1 MIAVALPPSVQAAGD
16 LVARTPVWAVTTDTE
31 ETYIYPTLPN
41 GKQIRVTH
49 TTHTI
54 ACHHLL
60 TGRVVRFSK
69 KKRNWYDSRK
79 QAPRLRK
86 PAWYAPAEEVSSDWR
101 EPMISPSEVVA
112 EVARM
117 GGGEQAQALVA
128 RLSH

>member
-1 MIAVALPPSVQAAGD
+1 MIAVALPPSVHAAGD
-16 LVARTPVWAVTTDTE
+16 LVTRTETWAVTTDTE

-54 ACHHLL
+54 ACHHLP
-60 TGRVVRFSK
+60 TGRQVVFSK
-69 KKRNWYDSRK
+69 KKVNWYDSRK

-86 PAWYAPAEEVSSDWR
+86 PAWHAPAVPVSSDWR
-101 EPMISPSEVVA
+101 EPVIGRAEVVA

-117 GGGEQAQALVA
+117 GGGKQAKALVA
-128 RLSH
+128 RLSQ

>member
-1 MIAVALPPSVQAAGD
+1 MIAVALPSSVHAAGD
-16 LVARTPVWAVTTDTE
+16 LVARTETWAVTTDTDVRH
-31 ETYIYPTLPN
+31 IYPTLPS

-49 TTHTI
+49 TTHI
-54 ACHHLL
+54 IVCHHLP

-86 PAWYAPAEEVSSDWR
+86 RAWHAPVEEVSSDWR
-101 EPMISPSEVVA
+101 EPVISRAEVVA

-117 GGGEQAQALVA
+117 GGGEQAGTLVT